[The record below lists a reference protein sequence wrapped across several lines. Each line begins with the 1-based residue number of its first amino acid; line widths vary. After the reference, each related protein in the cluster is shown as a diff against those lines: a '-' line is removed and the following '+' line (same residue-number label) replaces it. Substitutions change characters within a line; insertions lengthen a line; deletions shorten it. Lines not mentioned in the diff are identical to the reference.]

1 MPVRVTEPRALLLC
15 SVQYR
20 DAHGKWTPA
29 AVKWVEFMEPAHRA
43 SVKREVKC
51 LKALQHSNH
60 IPALLSVD
68 RAKYDGLRFRFIAMR

>member
-1 MPVRVTEPRALLLC
+1 MCKLLCTLLPC

-20 DAHGKWTPA
+20 DAHSKWTPA
-29 AVKWVEFMEPAHRA
+29 ALKLIEFMEPAHRA

-51 LKALQHSNH
+51 LKAMQHSNH

-68 RAKYDGLRFRFIAMR
+68 RAKCDGVYSRFIVMR

>member
-1 MPVRVTEPRALLLC
+1 MPVNLTEPTALLVC

-20 DAHGKWTPA
+20 DAHSKWTPA
-29 AVKWVEFMEPAHRA
+29 AVKWVAYDEPAHKA

-60 IPALLSVD
+60 IAALLSVD
-68 RAKYDGLRFRFIAMR
+68 AAKYDGVRSKFITMR